1 MTLPKSSPKA
11 TAIFSPSAEE
21 LVQANILGC
30 KMAFD
35 ILLVYFNGFAISILS
50 SGKFMNLFEL

>member
-1 MTLPKSSPKA
+1 TLPKSSPKA
-11 TAIFSPSAEE
+11 SAIFSPRTLD

-35 ILLVYFNGFAISILS
+35 ILLVYFEGFPISILS

>member
-11 TAIFSPSAEE
+11 AAIFSPSALE

-35 ILLVYFNGFAISILS
+35 ILLVFLRFPTLDFIEWQIYEFI
-50 SGKFMNLFEL
+50 